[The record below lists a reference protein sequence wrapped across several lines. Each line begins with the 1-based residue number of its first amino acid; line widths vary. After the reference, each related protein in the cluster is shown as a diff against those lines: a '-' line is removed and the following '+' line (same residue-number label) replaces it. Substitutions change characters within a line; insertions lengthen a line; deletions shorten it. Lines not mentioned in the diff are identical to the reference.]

1 MRPVSRTEAAKSM
14 GLERSNASRMP
25 STVLFL
31 DMAVR
36 MKDIAKELGL
46 SAVTISKVLGG
57 HPDISDETRERVLR
71 RVKELNYQ
79 PSSLARSLVTG
90 RSFLVGLIVPELIH
104 PFFAEVAKGL
114 ATTISRKDY
123 SLIISSSEEDPEL
136 ERREIRQLRARRL
149 DALVIATTQA
159 HIVELDREQDGEVF
173 ILIDRDLP
181 GAHAHFIGIDDK
193 AAGRIAT
200 QHLVD
205 IGCRRIAHIRGRDNS
220 PGRDRFAGYVKALSD
235 AGIQFNE
242 DLVVCR
248 SGSDPESPDP
258 GSEAMQ
264 SLLERKERPD
274 GVFCC
279 NDPLAIGAMK
289 TIFAAGLRIPEDIA
303 LIGCGNLHYDDS
315 LRVGLSSI
323 NQHSLQIGERAGE
336 LVLSLIDS
344 KERGRPRSYILDPEL
359 VVRESTTRLN
369 KRTSA

>member
-1 MRPVSRTEAAKSM
+1 
-14 GLERSNASRMP
+14 
-25 STVLFL
+25 
-31 DMAVR
+31 

-46 SAVTISKVLGG
+46 SAVTVSKVLSG

-114 ATTISRKDY
+114 ATTISRKGY
-123 SLIISSSEEDPEL
+123 SLIISCSEEDPEL

-149 DALVIATTQA
+149 DALVIASTQA
-159 HIVELDREQDGEVF
+159 QIVELDREQDDEVF

-181 GAHAHFIGIDDK
+181 DAHAHFIGIDDK

-200 QHLVD
+200 EHLID

-220 PGRDRFAGYVKALSD
+220 TGLHRFEGYLKALAD
-235 AGIQFNE
+235 RGIEFNE
-242 DLVVCR
+242 ALVVHR
-248 SGSDPESPDP
+248 SIVDNESQEQGSQ
-258 GSEAMQ
+258 AMQ
-264 SLLERKERPD
+264 LLLDSQERPD
-274 GVFCC
+274 GVFCY
-279 NDPLAIGAMK
+279 NDPVAIGAMR

-303 LIGCGNLHYDDS
+303 LIGCGNLHFDDF
-315 LRVGLSSI
+315 LRVGLSSV
-323 NQHSLQIGERAGE
+323 NQHSQQIGERAGE
-336 LVLSLIDS
+336 LVLSLLDS

-359 VVRESTTRLN
+359 VVRDSTRRLN
-369 KRTSA
+369 KHTSAGSDTDRTVRNQSL